1 MAPIAVHRDR
11 LSVDRP
17 WTRKPE
23 AFDVPLSTP
32 KTSAATTM
40 ARARIIGSRLFA
52 IAALAAANTGCGG
65 VQHAIDAAVAR
76 QVDSAAASLTSA
88 ATTAVSSAATAAAN
102 TVATSSPTAAG
113 GVGTTVSSK
122 DFIDKAIALVNAGRG
137 VARKCG
143 TTDYPA
149 VGALK
154 WQPQA
159 EQAALAQVQYLQ
171 QNNVFTHDGAGGS
184 TVGSRLT
191 AAGYVWQSVGEN
203 IAAGFPDLET
213 TVKGWFDSEGHCAN
227 LMNAAF
233 TDLGVAEVI
242 GSSTNTYKT
251 YWGMVLARPQ

>member
-1 MAPIAVHRDR
+1 
-11 LSVDRP
+11 
-17 WTRKPE
+17 
-23 AFDVPLSTP
+23 
-32 KTSAATTM
+32 M
-40 ARARIIGSRLFA
+40 ARTRIIGSRIFA

-76 QVDSAAASLTSA
+76 QVDSAAASLSSA
-88 ATTAVSSAATAAAN
+88 ATTAVASAGAAN
-102 TVATSSPTAAG
+102 TIATNSPTVAG
-113 GVGTTVSSK
+113 SGAVGTTVSSK

-143 TTDYPA
+143 ATDYPA

-159 EQAALAQVQYLQ
+159 EQAALTQIQYLQ
-171 QNNVFTHDGAGGS
+171 KNNLFTHDGASGS

-191 AAGYVWQSVGEN
+191 AAGYVWQTVGEN

-233 TDLGVAEVI
+233 TDLGVAEVL
-242 GSSTNTYKT
+242 GNSTNTYKT

>member
-1 MAPIAVHRDR
+1 VA
-11 LSVDRP
+11 
-17 WTRKPE
+17 
-23 AFDVPLSTP
+23 
-32 KTSAATTM
+32 
-40 ARARIIGSRLFA
+40 GSGA
-52 IAALAAANTGCGG
+52 
-65 VQHAIDAAVAR
+65 
-76 QVDSAAASLTSA
+76 
-88 ATTAVSSAATAAAN
+88 
-102 TVATSSPTAAG
+102 
-113 GVGTTVSSK
+113 VGTTVSSK

>member
-1 MAPIAVHRDR
+1 M
-11 LSVDRP
+11 S
-17 WTRKPE
+17 
-23 AFDVPLSTP
+23 
-32 KTSAATTM
+32 
-40 ARARIIGSRLFA
+40 RASIRGSRIFA
-52 IAALAAANTGCGG
+52 IAALAAAHTGCGG
-65 VQHAIDAAVAR
+65 VQQAIDAAVAK
-76 QVDSAAASLTSA
+76 QVEAAAASAASASA
-88 ATTAVSSAATAAAN
+88 ASASTTAVSSAGVTAAN
-102 TVATSSPTAAG
+102 TIATSSPTVASGGAA
-113 GVGTTVSSK
+113 GTTVSSK

-159 EQAALAQVQYLQ
+159 EQAALTQIQYLQ
-171 QNNVFTHDGAGGS
+171 KNNLFTHDGASGS

-191 AAGYVWQSVGEN
+191 ATGYVWQSVGEN
-203 IAAGFPDLET
+203 IAAGFPDLEM
-213 TVKGWFDSEGHCAN
+213 TVKGWFDSEGHCIN

-233 TDLGVAEVI
+233 TDLGVAEVL

>member
-1 MAPIAVHRDR
+1 
-11 LSVDRP
+11 
-17 WTRKPE
+17 
-23 AFDVPLSTP
+23 
-32 KTSAATTM
+32 M
-40 ARARIIGSRLFA
+40 ARASIRGSRIFA
-52 IAALAAANTGCGG
+52 ITVLAAAHTGCGG

-88 ATTAVSSAATAAAN
+88 ATTAVASAATTAAN
-102 TVATSSPTAAG
+102 TIATSSPTVAGG

-159 EQAALAQVQYLQ
+159 EQAALTQVQYLQ
-171 QNNVFTHDGAGGS
+171 QNNLFTHDGASGS

-191 AAGYVWQSVGEN
+191 ATGYVWQSVGEN

-213 TVKGWFDSEGHCAN
+213 TVKGWFDSEGHCVN
-227 LMNAAF
+227 LMNGAF
-233 TDLGVAEVI
+233 TDLGIAEVV